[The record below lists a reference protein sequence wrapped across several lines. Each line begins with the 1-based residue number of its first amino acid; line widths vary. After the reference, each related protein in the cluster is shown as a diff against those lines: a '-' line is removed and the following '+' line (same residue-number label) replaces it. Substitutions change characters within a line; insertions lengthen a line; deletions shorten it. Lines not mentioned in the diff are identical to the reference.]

1 VDYRVLAAARIQ
13 FGFCF
18 VQLPGAHV
26 RIVRITNDGAQTKDN
41 EGKQKYFGDH
51 FFLLIG

>member
-1 VDYRVLAAARIQ
+1 
-13 FGFCF
+13 
-18 VQLPGAHV
+18 V

-51 FFLLIG
+51 FFRPHRVADVKRWDFSIACLGRSIVWW